1 MSVRLFIALTT
12 RMRPLYVVE
21 KVLATFGTFSL
32 IYTITEH
39 YIFPQLPKPGDSLF
53 PTFINLCLPMMF
65 NYLL

>member
-1 MSVRLFIALTT
+1 MALLTGS
-12 RMRPLYVVE
+12 MRPLYVVE

-39 YIFPQLPKPGDSLF
+39 YIFPQLPKPGDSLLM
-53 PTFINLCLPMMF
+53 TFINLCLPMMF